1 MDQPR
6 HGSIPRPHLPDVR
19 PLDRLRSLKIK
30 LGVLVVATN
39 FLAVLVTWFGL
50 QIGLG
55 PTRTFPFAIVMSVV
69 MTWLLA
75 KGMTSPLREMRSA
88 ARAMADG
95 DYTRRVRATSRD
107 EVGQLAATFNAMAE
121 DLATGDLQRRE
132 LIANVSHE
140 LRTPVAALQAQLENL
155 VDGVTPATPAALGS
169 ALHQTERLTR
179 LVTYLLDLSR
189 IEAGATDLRPTS
201 VPLQEFLDEAVDEVE
216 MLEAGKQLDFVVD
229 VHPENLAVT
238 LDRDRFR
245 QVVLNLLH
253 NAIRHSPF
261 GSTIRLRARRRGD
274 KVLVEV
280 ADEGPGIAPEDRERI
295 FARFVHGTSPE
306 HVGPG
311 TSGGGT
317 GIGLAI
323 VRWAVALHGGRVE
336 VVDSERGATFRVTLP
351 APQPGVRGLG
361 RPGTGATPV
370 VRTAESGAPAEA
382 AEPAGPEAR
391 RVAPT
396 AGTPPTSGGS

>member
-1 MDQPR
+1 MEPPR
-6 HGSIPRPHLPDVR
+6 HGALPRPHLPDVR
-19 PLDRLRSLKIK
+19 PLDRLRSIKIK

-39 FLAVLVTWFGL
+39 FLAVLTTWIGL
-50 QIGLG
+50 QVGFG
-55 PTRTFPFAIVMSVV
+55 PTRTFPFAIVMSIAV
-69 MTWLLA
+69 TWLLA
-75 KGMTSPLREMRSA
+75 KGMTSPLREMTAA

-107 EVGQLAATFNAMAE
+107 EVGQLAATFNSMAD

-155 VDGVTPATPAALGS
+155 ADGVTPATPAALGS

-189 IEAGATDLRPTS
+189 IEAGASDLHPTA
-201 VPLQEFLDEAVDEVE
+201 VGLADFLEDAVDEVE

-229 VHPENLAVT
+229 VQPEHLTVPV
-238 LDRDRFR
+238 DRDRFQ

-261 GSTIRLRARRRGD
+261 ASTIRISARRRGD
-274 KVLVEV
+274 KVQIDV

-295 FARFVHGTSPE
+295 FARFVHGTSPV

-336 VVDSERGATFRVTLP
+336 VADSERGATFRVTLP
-351 APQPGVRGLG
+351 APQPGTRAG
-361 RPGTGATPV
+361 RPSTGATPV
-370 VRTAESGAPAEA
+370 VGDSRVSDPDAERPS
-382 AEPAGPEAR
+382 
-391 RVAPT
+391 
-396 AGTPPTSGGS
+396 SSS